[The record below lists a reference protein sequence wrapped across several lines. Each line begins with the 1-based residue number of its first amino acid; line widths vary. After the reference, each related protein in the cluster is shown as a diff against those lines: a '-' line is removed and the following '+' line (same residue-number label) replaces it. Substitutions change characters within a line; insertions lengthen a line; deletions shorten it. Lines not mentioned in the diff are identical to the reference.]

1 MFVLATNRAD
11 FTRDWTQILKGR
23 GDVFDVQSLDGLHA
37 FLLTTSPELVVLDLE
52 LPGSRDAAKL
62 RSLHLA
68 CKQAK
73 LLLCGIKFEP
83 SSELAGLA
91 VGASAC
97 FDSSLSPEECGKI
110 IDVVLQGGI
119 WISRASIPILVGKL
133 QNFPATQKAEQT
145 RLISQPAPTI
155 AEEDFKKLTPR
166 EREVAQMVSNGANN
180 KTIARQLS
188 ITDRT
193 VKAHLTSIFDK
204 LNVPDRLQLALR
216 VSARDTGQNPQ

>member
-1 MFVLATNRAD
+1 MFVLATDRID
-11 FTRDWTQILKGR
+11 FTRDWDLIFNKR
-23 GDVFDVQSLDGLHA
+23 GSISHVSSLDELHA
-37 FLLTTSPELVVLDLE
+37 FLLSASPKMVILDLE
-52 LPGSRDAAKL
+52 LPGSRDAAQL

-68 CKQAK
+68 CNKAK
-73 LLLCGIKFEP
+73 LLLAGISFDP

-97 FDSSLSPEECGKI
+97 LDATLAHEECEKI

-119 WISRASIPILVGKL
+119 WISSASIPVLVGKL
-133 QNFPATQKAEQT
+133 QNFPTKQQTEQT
-145 RLISQPAPTI
+145 RSASQNANAIP
-155 AEEDFKKLTPR
+155 EVDFRKLTRR
-166 EREVAQMVSNGANN
+166 EREVAQLVSNGANN
-180 KTIARQLS
+180 KTIARQLL

-216 VSARDTGQNPQ
+216 VSAREALQEPN